1 MKDSNN
7 TVNSKYVLFPLVFSV
22 QKNHETKEISITST
36 VFRVSAYVSINNF
49 IVQNFTG
56 SDMHNMKTWNCN
68 LHNENIILHFQGLF
82 SHSCCH
88 CLFINSFLTS
98 SCLHS

>member
-7 TVNSKYVLFPLVFSV
+7 TVNIKYVLCPLVFSV
-22 QKNHETKEISITST
+22 RKNHETKEISITST

-56 SDMHNMKTWNCN
+56 SDMHSMKTWN
-68 LHNENIILHFQGLF
+68 
-82 SHSCCH
+82 
-88 CLFINSFLTS
+88 
-98 SCLHS
+98 